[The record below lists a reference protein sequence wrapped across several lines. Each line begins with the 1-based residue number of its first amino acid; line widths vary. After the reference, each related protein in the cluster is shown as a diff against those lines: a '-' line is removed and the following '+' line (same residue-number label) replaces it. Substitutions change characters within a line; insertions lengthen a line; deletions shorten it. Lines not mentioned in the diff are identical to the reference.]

1 MSQSLLNFRKTIRQF
16 GFLIGVLISFSML
29 TPSAKALTGELCIT
43 SPQNLSSNLTT
54 ELNTDQFEVENR
66 FFAAPRYCQSLK
78 PVQTGLKVVTIG
90 IGLASIASMCGVVS
104 APISVGLGIAGVVTG
119 SLDAT
124 ISLVCDDESVSKEDV
139 ANLICQKFAEKGM
152 PCDNNTVIRA
162 P

>member
-1 MSQSLLNFRKTIRQF
+1 MSISLLNFRKSVKQL

-29 TPSAKALTGELCIT
+29 TPSAHALTGELCIT
-43 SPQNLSSNLTT
+43 SPQNLSSNMTN
-54 ELNTDQFEVENR
+54 ELNTDEFEAENR

-124 ISLVCDDESVSKEDV
+124 ISLFCDDETVSKEEV